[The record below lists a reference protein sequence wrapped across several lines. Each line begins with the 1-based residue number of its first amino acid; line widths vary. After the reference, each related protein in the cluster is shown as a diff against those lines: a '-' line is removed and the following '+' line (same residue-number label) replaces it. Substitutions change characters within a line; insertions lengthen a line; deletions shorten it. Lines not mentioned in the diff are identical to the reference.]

1 MRQNKFLAIEGID
14 GSGKSTQVRLLHN
27 YFQDNNLPHIV
38 CGVVYSKELNILL
51 NRLKQK
57 KQPLIKSLSLLF
69 ALDHALQNEEII
81 VPALMEGKWVI
92 L

>member
-14 GSGKSTQVRLLHN
+14 GSGKSTQVRLLRN